1 MNAKHT
7 PGPWKHDANDV
18 LNPER
23 AFGIVRELGP
33 KFDREA
39 GTQGATEVI
48 AEICGDDG
56 SGVAEADARLIAAA
70 PDLLAALEFLS
81 SEFVAYVAQSG
92 RSREFAERAKAYVQA
107 RAAIAKAKGRE

>member
-39 GTQGATEVI
+39 GTQGAIEVI

-70 PDLLAALEFLS
+70 PDLLAALEAVV
-81 SEFVAYVAQSG
+81 EMYTKTPGDECG
-92 RSREFAERAKAYVQA
+92 RLFQRQEWFDA